1 MRNFAFQVNEDDVAN
16 VLASNWSRVGN
27 SEGRSFTGMAE
38 QIFGG
43 LDFQAIEDAA
53 LMGDNLDQ
61 QTDYAY
67 DEIERQ
73 LCLSGVLAALRT

>member
-1 MRNFAFQVNEDDVAN
+1 MRNIAFEVSQDDVAN

-27 SEGRSFTGMAE
+27 ADGRSFTDMAE
-38 QIFGG
+38 QLFAG

-53 LMGDNLDQ
+53 LMGDTLDQ
-61 QTDYAY
+61 QTDYAN

-73 LCLSGVLAALRT
+73 LCSSGVLTALRT